1 MNLARTTRAAVAAL
15 CVWTLVVVALP
26 ATALPQGDLQ
36 MSLEIALG
44 KMQQGQSEDA
54 LRDLEKIL
62 TQNDS
67 FWPAYFHRGRLLGSM
82 GDAQGRATPSSRQS
96 SSTRGSRTSISWPR
110 SRLSSSATSTR
121 AWEQIILASN
131 ASMPEE
137 QVQQGLA
144 MLRQASEG
152 PPGLAERLSA
162 ARVYVDA
169 PDESKLRGRS
179 QNPFAQGVG
188 SRIDSA
194 DISQQQQSGSGAIT
208 STTSSSQATGTGTRI
223 MQQSAGEINNMLVLT
238 RKALGESSAFGLVQ
252 NPELA
257 QYRLVYEI
265 DDIADVSDS
274 LGAMKMKGY
283 VKLYN
288 AQSGDE
294 AFSRVI
300 EFKDLANSGD
310 VSADLG
316 RLMGNLE
323 EWLAEAR

>member
-15 CVWTLVVVALP
+15 CVWTLVVVTLP

-82 GDAQGRATPSSRQS
+82 GDAQGARDSFIKAVELNPGEPNVHFMAAVSSFQLGDFD
-96 SSTRGSRTSISWPR
+96 T
-110 SRLSSSATSTR
+110 

-131 ASMPEE
+131 AGMPEE

-188 SRIDSA
+188 SRTDSA
-194 DISQQQQSGSGAIT
+194 DISQQQQSGGGAIT